1 MPQKAT
7 TARPTVARA
16 LQAAGYEIKAIPS
29 VWNPGKLE
37 WEFALDSISAEIVR
51 SCYARIGKPCPRAV
65 QRFLDDQEE
74 GGVADE

>member
-1 MPQKAT
+1 MSQKAT
-7 TARPTVARA
+7 VSRPTVARA
-16 LQAAGYEIKAIPS
+16 LQAAGYEVKAIPS
-29 VWNPGKLE
+29 VWNPERLE
-37 WEFALDSISAEIVR
+37 WEYDLDNISAEIVR

>member
-29 VWNPGKLE
+29 VWKPGRIE
-37 WEFALDSISAEIVR
+37 WEFD
-51 SCYARIGKPCPRAV
+51 
-65 QRFLDDQEE
+65 LDDKSAHS
-74 GGVADE
+74 VKRF